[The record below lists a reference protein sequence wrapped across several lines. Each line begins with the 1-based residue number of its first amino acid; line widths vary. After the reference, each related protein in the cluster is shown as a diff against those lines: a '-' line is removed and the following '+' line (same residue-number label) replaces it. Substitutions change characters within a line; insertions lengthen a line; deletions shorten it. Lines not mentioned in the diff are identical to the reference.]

1 MEVKRSG
8 AVARKCADAGRTPF
22 HRMPGNK
29 RSVARSSLQRDV
41 LPTRGEMT
49 MSTKLAMA
57 FAAVIVA
64 SALPALAASNANRDN
79 EYTYKLAQFCVPQHD
94 ELPGATRVYC

>member
-1 MEVKRSG
+1 
-8 AVARKCADAGRTPF
+8 
-22 HRMPGNK
+22 MPGISAALPDPGCK
-29 RSVARSSLQRDV
+29 GDV

-49 MSTKLAMA
+49 MSTKLAIA
-57 FAAVIVA
+57 FVAVIVA
-64 SALPALAASNANRDN
+64 SALPALAAGNANRDN